1 MNTKIPRSLIIAAT
15 LFASAAIVNAMDAP
29 KEDRAFS
36 EKIITAI
43 QMSDYDSFISDGDS
57 AFKKLKKERFDSV
70 ATQLAPRFKD
80 GYEITYLGDLK
91 QHGFHV
97 TLWKLSFKDGK
108 DDALATLS
116 VKEGKVGGFWIN

>member
-1 MNTKIPRSLIIAAT
+1 MNTKIPRSLIIAAA
-15 LFASAAIVNAMDAP
+15 LLGSSAALHATEAP
-29 KEDRAFS
+29 IEDLSFS
-36 EKIITAI
+36 EKIIAAI
-43 QMSDYDSFISDGDS
+43 QKADYNSFIADGDA

-70 ATQLAPRFKD
+70 ATQLAPRFKA
-80 GYEITYLGDLK
+80 GYEITYLGDLQ

-116 VKEGKVGGFWIN
+116 VKEGKVGGFWIK

>member
-1 MNTKIPRSLIIAAT
+1 MNTKILRSLIIATA
-15 LFASAAIVNAMDAP
+15 LFGSSYASSAMEAP

-36 EKIITAI
+36 EKIIFAI
-43 QMSDYDSFISDGDS
+43 LKADYNSFISDGDA
-57 AFKKLKKERFDSV
+57 AFRKLKKEQFDSV
-70 ATQLAPRFKD
+70 ATQLAPRFKA
-80 GYEITYLGDLK
+80 GYEITYLGDLQ

-116 VKEGKVGGFWIN
+116 VKEGKVGGFWIK